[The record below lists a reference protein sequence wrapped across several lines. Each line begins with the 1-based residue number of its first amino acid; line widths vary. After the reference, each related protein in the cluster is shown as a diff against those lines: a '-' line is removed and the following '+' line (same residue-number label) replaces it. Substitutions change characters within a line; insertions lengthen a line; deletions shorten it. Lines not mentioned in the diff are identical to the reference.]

1 MKKYLLFALLIV
13 VFQKFSFSAAGDTT
27 IIRSHN
33 GTHLNWYGNF
43 FTKTKFPEIDSNYKQ
58 ILLKFTIG
66 CPSGGCSDWDYT
78 TKVFARRKIGIDTV
92 IVKTPNYKL
101 GAQNFDSIIYK
112 TSPTYVTFF
121 SAQAGGTD
129 STISMQQKIYSFLD
143 TTNRALKTDSIN
155 IYIAGYWNYYF
166 NTSGVK
172 IDSIYVSGI
181 KLIQTYFS
189 KTNYNNKYEFIEF
202 ARYITPYAGD
212 RNFGFFREFTT
223 DITDYRSVLTDSVEI
238 GVKYEGYSDG
248 FTVSLDYIFI
258 KGEPIREAYKVVP
271 LYYGGFEYGNPNNS
285 IEKYIKEV
293 KLAVDSST
301 AEMGVIVLQT
311 GHGFGGNE
319 NCAEFCEKYHY
330 LKINGVQR
338 FSSAIWKNDCG
349 MNPLYPQPG
358 TWLYDRANWCPGE
371 MVRPIYYDIS
381 QYINAGDSLRLDLDM
396 QPFINQGNNSC
407 SYNIAT
413 NVIFYRD
420 RQSNFDLELQEIIS
434 PSADWQN
441 SRFNPTCGKPIVK
454 VRNNGIDISGF
465 VIEYGMSNSSSLQQY
480 NYNGNLA
487 MNESVVIDLD
497 PLLIQ
502 AGGDFIARVKTQ
514 GVLVDYN
521 LTNNEKSVKV
531 IKTSSLPN
539 EFFIEFRT
547 NNAANE
553 NEYELTNL
561 DNSFWHY
568 KSVFKN
574 VTTHRDTVRLQKGCY
589 TFLFRDFDKDGL
601 SFFANNDGSG
611 YVRFKNMSGTTIQT
625 FRADFGTEIRFQ
637 FTVDSVLTGIENV
650 QSSRDLGIQ
659 VFPNPSSTYCVIESI
674 SNNAIQKITIRSIDG
689 KICHEIG
696 QFSDPYRVELNTEQ
710 FDSGLYIFEI
720 ESTKGIS
727 REKVEIIR

>member
-1 MKKYLLFALLIV
+1 MKKYLLFLVLIV
-13 VFQKFSFSAAGDTT
+13 VFQKFSYSAASDTT

-101 GAQNFDSIIYK
+101 GTQIFDSIIYK
-112 TSPTYVTFF
+112 TTPTYVTYF

-129 STISMQQKIYSFLD
+129 SSMSMQQKVYSFLD
-143 TTNRALKTDSIN
+143 TTNRTLKTDSIN

-172 IDSIYVSGI
+172 IDSIYVSGT
-181 KLIQTYFS
+181 KLIQSYYS
-189 KTNYNNKYEFIEF
+189 KTNYNNKYEYIEF
-202 ARYITPYAGD
+202 ARYITPYAAD
-212 RNFGFFREFTT
+212 RNFGFFREFTS

-248 FTVSLDYIFI
+248 FTVSLDYLFI

-293 KLAVDSST
+293 KLAVDST
-301 AEMGVIVLQT
+301 AAEMGVIVLQT

-381 QYINAGDSLRLDLDM
+381 QYITAGDSLRLDLDM

-420 RQSNFDLELQEIIS
+420 RQSNTDLELQEIIS

-454 VRNNGIDISGF
+454 VRNNGKAISGF
-465 VIEYGMSNSSSLQQY
+465 VIEFGMSNSSNLQQF

-502 AGGDFIARVKTQ
+502 AGGNFIARVKPQ
-514 GVLVDYN
+514 GVLVDYD
-521 LTNNEKSVKV
+521 LTNNEKNVKV

-574 VTTHRDTVRLQKGCY
+574 ITTHRDTVRLQKGCY

-601 SFFANNDGSG
+601 SFFANNDGAG

-637 FTVDSVLTGIENV
+637 FTVDSVLTGINDIKE
-650 QSSRDLGIQ
+650 SKDLGIQ
-659 VFPNPSSTYCVIESI
+659 VFPNPSTTYCVIESI
-674 SNNAIQKITIRSIDG
+674 SNNAIQKIIVRSIDG

-696 QFSDPYRVELNTEQ
+696 QFTDPFRVELNTEQ